1 MRRVLFAAAVL
12 AGALGLSGCVAA
24 PMSESDTGGVTSEE
38 FAPAVPAPG
47 MPAPDGPVQ
56 DSDGSTGDQS
66 ARDREIIMTGQMTV
80 VTDEPTDAA
89 DEATEIVESADGRI
103 DSRTERAPTEQNRG
117 SATLVMRIPAD
128 RLTAVLEDIEA
139 LGDLRETAISSEDV
153 TVVTQDLDARIT
165 ALQASVD
172 RLLTLMTTATDTSTL
187 IEVEQALSSRQA
199 ELESLQ
205 SQRRY
210 YSDQV
215 ALATVTLNL
224 VSEQEAAPEQPNT
237 FLSGLI
243 AGWDA
248 LVGFFGGLLVLAGVL
263 LPWLIVLGVLALL
276 VIFIVRATRRRAV
289 GSAPVEN
296 VE

>member
-1 MRRVLFAAAVL
+1 MRRVLVAAAVL
-12 AGALGLSGCVAA
+12 IGALSLSGCVAS
-24 PMSESDTGGVTSEE
+24 PMNGSGSDSGGVTSEE
-38 FAPAVPAPG
+38 FAPGV
-47 MPAPDGPVQ
+47 PAPDGPTQ
-56 DSDGSTGDQS
+56 GSDGSTVDQS

-80 VTDEPTDAA
+80 VADEPTDAA
-89 DEATEIVESADGRI
+89 DEATDIVEAADGRI
-103 DSRTERAPTEQNRG
+103 DSRTERAATEQNRG

-139 LGDLRETAISSEDV
+139 LGDPRETSISSEDV

-172 RLLTLMTTATDTSTL
+172 RLLALMATATDTSTL

-215 ALATVTLNL
+215 ALATITLNL
-224 VSEQEAAPEQPNT
+224 VSEQEAVPEQPDT

-243 AGWDA
+243 AGWEA

-263 LPWLIVLGVLALL
+263 LPWLVVLGVLALL
-276 VIFIVRATRRRAV
+276 VIFIVRTTRRRTVA
-289 GSAPVEN
+289 STPVEN

>member
-1 MRRVLFAAAVL
+1 MRRVLVAAAVL
-12 AGALGLSGCVAA
+12 IGALSLSGCVAS
-24 PMSESDTGGVTSEE
+24 PMNGSGSDSGGVTSEE
-38 FAPAVPAPG
+38 FAPGV
-47 MPAPDGPVQ
+47 PAPDGPVR
-56 DSDGSTGDQS
+56 DSDGSTVDQS

-80 VTDEPTDAA
+80 VVDEPTDAA
-89 DEATEIVESADGRI
+89 DEATDIVEAADGRI
-103 DSRTERAPTEQNRG
+103 DSRTERAATEQNRG
-117 SATLVMRIPAD
+117 SATLLMRIPAD

-139 LGDLRETAISSEDV
+139 LGDPRETSISSEDV

-172 RLLTLMTTATDTSTL
+172 RLLALMATATDTSTL

-215 ALATVTLNL
+215 ALATITLNL
-224 VSEQEAAPEQPNT
+224 VSEQEAVPEQPDT

-243 AGWDA
+243 AGWEA

-263 LPWLIVLGVLALL
+263 LPWLVVLGVLALL
-276 VIFIVRATRRRAV
+276 VIFIVRTTRRRTVA
-289 GSAPVEN
+289 STPVEN

>member
-1 MRRVLFAAAVL
+1 MRRVLIAAVVL
-12 AGALGLSGCVAA
+12 VGALSLSGCVASG
-24 PMSESDTGGVTSEE
+24 MSGLEGSSSSDTGGVPE
-38 FAPAVPAPG
+38 VAPG
-47 MPAPDGPVQ
+47 MPAPDGPVKG
-56 DSDGSTGDQS
+56 GSQPVGDP
-66 ARDREIIMTGQMTV
+66 AADREIVMTGQVTV
-80 VTDEPTDAA
+80 VAEEPTDAA
-89 DEATEIVESADGRI
+89 DEATRIVESADGRI

-139 LGDLRETAISSEDV
+139 LGDPRDTAISSEDV

-172 RLLTLMTTATDTSTL
+172 RLLALMATATDTSTL
-187 IEVEQALSSRQA
+187 VEVEQALSSRQA

-205 SQRRY
+205 AQRRY

-215 ALATVTLNL
+215 ALATITLNL
-224 VSEQEAAPEQPNT
+224 VSVQEAVPEQPDT

-243 AGWDA
+243 AGWEA
-248 LVGFFGGLLVLAGVL
+248 LVGFLSGLLVLTGVL
-263 LPWLIVLGVLALL
+263 LPWLVVLGVLALL
-276 VIFIVRATRRRAV
+276 AIFIVRSTRRRAAT
-289 GSAPVEN
+289 STPVEN